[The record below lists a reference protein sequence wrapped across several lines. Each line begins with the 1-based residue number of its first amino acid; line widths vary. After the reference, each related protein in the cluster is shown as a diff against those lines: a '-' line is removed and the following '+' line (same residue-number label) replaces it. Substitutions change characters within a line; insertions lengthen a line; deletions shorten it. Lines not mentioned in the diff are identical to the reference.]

1 MDVAALEIPASYDAY
16 RTQLRQFI
24 RENCPTLEW
33 KQRAGLRVPESKADV
48 DALRRWVG
56 ALYESGY
63 RLARFSLEE
72 TDSVAQEILEEE
84 LRVTLIP
91 YVLGN
96 PLVAGALREFGDAGQ
111 TERFLTAM
119 ASGAHIWTQLFSEPD
134 AGSDLA
140 SLRTRA
146 SLDGAEY
153 VINGQ
158 KVWSTWA
165 QWADFG
171 YLLARTGG
179 DGPAG
184 ISAFILDMR
193 APGVDVRPLREM
205 TGTSDFNEVFLRDV
219 RVPVGNL
226 IGGEGDGW
234 KVALTSLTME
244 RGAVGS
250 GGSGDLVK
258 RLVALAME
266 QDGSGNGGV
275 QGDGVRQAIGE
286 FVARSR
292 IQQYLAHM
300 TSTRVAWNETT
311 VWDAPV
317 SKVWYSELHLDLS
330 QYALALLGPRS
341 MLTEGDPA
349 AYEDGTWQDRFL
361 YARALTIAG
370 GSNEGMR
377 NLIAERGLG
386 LPREPRA

>member
-1 MDVAALEIPASYDAY
+1 MDVVAREIPASYDGY
-16 RTQLRQFI
+16 RTQVRQFI

-33 KQRAGLRVPESKADV
+33 KQRAGLRVPESKADL

-56 ALYESGY
+56 ALYASGY

-72 TDSVAQEILEEE
+72 TDPVEQEILEEE
-84 LRVTLIP
+84 LRATSIP

-111 TERFLTAM
+111 KEGFLTAM

-134 AGSDLA
+134 AGSDLT

-153 VINGQ
+153 VVNGQ

-179 DGPAG
+179 DGAAG
-184 ISAFILDMR
+184 ISAFVLDMR
-193 APGVDVRPLREM
+193 TPGVDVRPLREM
-205 TGTSDFNEVFLRDV
+205 TGTSDFNEVFLSDV
-219 RVPVGNL
+219 RVPIANL

-234 KVALTSLTME
+234 KVALTSLAME

-250 GGSGDLVK
+250 GGSGELV
-258 RLVALAME
+258 RNLITLAIE
-266 QDGSGNGGV
+266 QDGSGSVGLR
-275 QGDGVRQAIGE
+275 GDGERQAIGAL
-286 FVARSR
+286 VARSR
-292 IQQYLAHM
+292 IQQYLAYVA
-300 TSTRVAWNETT
+300 STRVARNETAA
-311 VWDAPV
+311 WDSPV
-317 SKVWYSELHLDLS
+317 TKVWFSELHLDLS
-330 QYALALLGPRS
+330 EYALALLGPRS

-349 AYEDGTWQDRFL
+349 SYEDGTWQDRFL

-370 GSNEGMR
+370 GTNEVMR

-386 LPREPRA
+386 LPREPRT